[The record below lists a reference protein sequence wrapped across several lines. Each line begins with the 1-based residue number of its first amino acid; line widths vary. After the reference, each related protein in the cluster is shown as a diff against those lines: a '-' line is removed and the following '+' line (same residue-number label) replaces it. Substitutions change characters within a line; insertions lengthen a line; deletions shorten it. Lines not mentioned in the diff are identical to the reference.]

1 MSRQEFTIEEQQTRL
16 KNHRI
21 AIRENMFLNAR
32 TKLAFI
38 KRLIAVSP
46 VLKAAIENYTMKDSE
61 EITDFEFLGCYRR
74 MQHKAA
80 KLIDAYQQYFADVD
94 MEPEFVNPAIAD
106 RFLAA
111 CHKIESAFFADS
123 GEPHL
128 GLFGSTPYVML
139 ERLESGKAMLKQVQ
153 NLRRDRNFAV
163 TAAQIADD
171 FQRQVE
177 EAGAQAQ
184 AAVDIYLVDGPL
196 FAELE
201 GVEAENGVEDKAAE
215 ATAGVEAED
224 VVEDKAAEVPAGVG
238 GVPGTLFAGARG
250 RATGDAGL
258 KGGDRR
264 PDSGVDEGEESVGA
278 SAAKRVRTV

>member
-1 MSRQEFTIEEQQTRL
+1 MSRQEFTIEEQQARL

-21 AIRENMFLNAR
+21 AIRENMLLNAR

-61 EITDFEFLGCYRR
+61 EITDFEFLACYRR

-80 KLIDAYQQYFADVD
+80 KLIEAYQQYFADVD

-139 ERLESGKAMLKQVQ
+139 ARLESGKAMLKQVR

-201 GVEAENGVEDKAAE
+201 GVEAEDKAAE
-215 ATAGVEAED
+215 VTVGVEAED
-224 VVEDKAAEVPAGVG
+224 GVEDEAAEATAGVG
-238 GVPGTLFAGARG
+238 GVPGTLFAGVRG
-250 RATGDAGL
+250 RVTGGAGL

-264 PDSGVDEGEESVGA
+264 PDPGVDEGEESGEP
-278 SAAKRVRTV
+278 SATKRVRTV